1 MSASQR
7 VSRGVYQLAI
17 YIAVHAMLAIATA
30 RATEFLGLV
39 GKVVDGDTLWV
50 CDANA
55 CMTSP

>member
-1 MSASQR
+1 MLGAGGNPMSASQR

-17 YIAVHAMLAIATA
+17 YIAVHAMLA
-30 RATEFLGLV
+30 
-39 GKVVDGDTLWV
+39 KVVDGDTLWV